1 MQIPE
6 ITAEQLLGK
15 YEALL
20 LDAYGVLLHSTGS
33 MPDAAA
39 FVERL
44 NLTMRQGVSALI
56 RRTWARAESASELAL
71 RLEWWRAHYHFVR
84 YHQALQVTLAQ
95 PLEWGR

>member
-1 MQIPE
+1 MARRASPSGEGRIGGCGSQCILADCPPGSGVRTARAANAGGAVQIPE

-20 LDAYGVLLHSTGS
+20 LDAYGVLLHSMGP

-44 NLTMRQGVSALI
+44 NQSGKSYYLLTNDA
-56 RRTWARAESASELAL
+56 
-71 RLEWWRAHYHFVR
+71 
-84 YHQALQVTLAQ
+84 
-95 PLEWGR
+95 